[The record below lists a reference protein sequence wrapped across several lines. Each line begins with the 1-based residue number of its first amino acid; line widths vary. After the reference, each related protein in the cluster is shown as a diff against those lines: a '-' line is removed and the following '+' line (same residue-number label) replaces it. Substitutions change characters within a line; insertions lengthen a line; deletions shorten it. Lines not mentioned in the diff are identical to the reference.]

1 MYFSIR
7 STSKLVTSHFNTVFY
22 NDSEREIIR
31 STLQKSDKI
40 LIKGTLKY
48 DKVNNVDGKRFQAGT
63 ILGSSIIKLNL
74 PDQ

>member
-1 MYFSIR
+1 M
-7 STSKLVTSHFNTVFY
+7 TSHFNTVFY